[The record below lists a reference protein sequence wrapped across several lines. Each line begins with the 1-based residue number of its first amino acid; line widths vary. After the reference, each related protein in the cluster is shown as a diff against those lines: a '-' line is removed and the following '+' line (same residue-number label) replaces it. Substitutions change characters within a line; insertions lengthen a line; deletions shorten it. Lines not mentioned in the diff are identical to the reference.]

1 MPPQT
6 TRDLLRGTPLN
17 QLNAGDKADLFLMMT
32 TRQELTTRDG
42 KPYLRVGFRDATM
55 EVQFP
60 IWQDSPWFEAC
71 QSTWAPGEFYRLQAV
86 FRQSKYGPQL
96 DIEAIRPVRPE
107 DRDDGFDPTMCQ
119 PRSRFDPQE
128 MFADLL
134 SIAERHIHDTAV
146 RQLVQSVLN
155 THRDELLS
163 LPSATRNHHAFAGGY
178 LEHVLSVTRT
188 CLFLGEKYD
197 AYYSELRPRLN
208 QDVVV
213 AGAILHDI
221 GKLRELE
228 QRPEGATYTS
238 AGHLIGHVLQGRDI
252 VRETARTVPDLPAET
267 LLRIEHVIV
276 SHQRL
281 PEWGAPKPPMTP
293 EAMIVH
299 YADDLDAKYHMMVQ
313 AIQNDTGNGPIV
325 ASRTALDHPV
335 YRGAESDERPTRRA
349 K

>member
-1 MPPQT
+1 MPPHT
-6 TRDLLRGTPLN
+6 TRDIVRGAALN
-17 QLNAGDKADLFLMMT
+17 KLHAGDRADLFLMMT

-42 KPYLRVGFRDATM
+42 KPYMRVGFRDATM
-55 EVQFP
+55 DVQFP
-60 IWQDSPWFEAC
+60 IWQDSPWFEPC
-71 QSTWAPGEFYRLQAV
+71 RTSWTPGEIYRLTAV

-107 DRDDGFDPTMCQ
+107 DRADGFDPTMCQ
-119 PRSRFDPQE
+119 PRTRFDPEE
-128 MFADLL
+128 MFAELL
-134 SIAERHIHDTAV
+134 SIAEKHISDPAV
-146 RQLVQSVLN
+146 SQLVQSVL
-155 THRDELLS
+155 TTYRDDLLS
-163 LPSATRNHHAFAGGY
+163 LPSATRNHHAFVGGF
-178 LEHVLSVTRT
+178 LEHVLSVTRS
-188 CLFLGEKYD
+188 CLFLAEKYD
-197 AYYSELRPRLN
+197 SYYPDLRPPLD
-208 QDVVV
+208 QDVVI

-228 QRPEGATYTS
+228 QRPEGAAYTS

-252 VRETARTVPDLPAET
+252 IREAAQNIRDLPADT

-313 AIQNDTGNGPIV
+313 ALQNDTGNGPIV
-325 ASRTALDHPV
+325 TTRTALDHPV
-335 YRGAESDERPTRRA
+335 YRGAQSDDRPTRRA